1 MKLRRLISRGIKQ
14 KVTVIVILGLLILF
28 LESGIAQGATHQ
40 VMPGDNLWLLAQR
53 YNSTVQEIAAANNLS
68 SPWIIYPEQVLTI
81 PEVEGVHTIQ
91 KGDTLWDLSI
101 RYNIDLQDILK
112 ANPSLDPNYLLP
124 GQKILLPEQS
134 SLKPLSSNL
143 ASREG
148 RTATSWGFSAKEID
162 LFARLVHSESAGEPY
177 IGQVAVAATVL
188 NRIESHLYPN
198 TLGGVVYQVT
208 NGCYQYSP
216 VLDGRINQPA
226 GKTAY
231 NAVYDALKGW
241 DPSGNALGFY
251 NPKKTGNQ
259 WVRQQQVTTVIGN
272 HVFFR

>member
-14 KVTVIVILGLLILF
+14 KVTIIVILGLLILF
-28 LESGIAQGATHQ
+28 LEGGIAQGATHR
-40 VMPGDNLWLLAQR
+40 VMPGDTLWLLAQR

-81 PEVEGVHTIQ
+81 PEGVHTIQ
-91 KGDTLWDLSI
+91 KGDTLWDLAI

-112 ANPSLDPNYLLP
+112 ANPGIDPYYLLP

-148 RTATSWGFSAKEID
+148 RTTTSWSFSAKEID
-162 LFARLVHSESAGEPY
+162 LLARLVHSESAGEPY

-198 TLGGVVYQVT
+198 TLSGVIYQVT
-208 NGCYQYSP
+208 NGHYQYSP

-226 GKTAY
+226 GETAY